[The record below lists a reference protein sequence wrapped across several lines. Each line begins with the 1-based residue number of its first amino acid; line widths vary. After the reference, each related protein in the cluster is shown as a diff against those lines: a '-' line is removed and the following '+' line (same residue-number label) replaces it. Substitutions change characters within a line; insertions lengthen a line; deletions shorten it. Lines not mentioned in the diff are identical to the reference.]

1 MEQKYIIDKDLDAG
15 TFTIKEVAE
24 TDVSKFTT
32 LHHETFPLDAVGAAI
47 EAGKEPLLNLFRN
60 HDFFPPEF
68 LANTMAEAIISL
80 YNDTEKTNLKI
91 ALNDNDSLESH
102 KEADLEAEATKD
114 KEPVEVDAL
123 LDDDDEVK
131 STKEEVKSD
140 EDTKK

>member
-24 TDVSKFTT
+24 TDVSKFTI
-32 LHHETFPLDAVGAAI
+32 LHDKTFPLDAVGAAI
-47 EAGKEPLLNLFRN
+47 EAGKETLVNFFRS

-68 LANTMAEAIISL
+68 LANTMAEAIIAL

-91 ALNDNDSLESH
+91 ALSDNDSLESH
-102 KEADLEAEATKD
+102 KEAALEAEASKD

-123 LDDDDEVK
+123 LDDD
-131 STKEEVKSD
+131 EEKSD
-140 EDTKK
+140 DDEKKSADDAKK